1 MTQLNDTAA
10 NSWLMIP
17 WEDYE
22 GHMSSPAV
30 KQLQFLNELFQRV
43 LRNYRPSSVAALGCA
58 TGNGFEHIDPVIT
71 QRVIGVDI
79 NPHYLRVL
87 RTRFGSTIPG
97 LQLLCAD
104 LAACELER
112 ESFDLVHCA
121 LVLEY
126 LEPRVVIEKAARWL
140 RPRGVL
146 VVVLQLPS
154 EKSAK
159 VSETQYKSLRH
170 LEPVM
175 KLVEPET
182 VQHVAAEAGLS
193 EVRVSKERLESGK
206 EFFVGHYL
214 KRSPSSDA

>member
-1 MTQLNDTAA
+1 MTQQSDTAV
-10 NSWLMIP
+10 NPWLAIP

-22 GHMSSPAV
+22 GHMSSPVV
-30 KQLQFLNELFQRV
+30 KQSQFLNELFRGI
-43 LRNYRPSSVAALGCA
+43 LRDYRPGSVAILGCA
-58 TGNGFEHIDPVIT
+58 TGNGFEHIDPAIT
-71 QRVIGVDI
+71 QRVTGVDI

-87 RTRFGSTIPG
+87 RTRFGLTIPG
-97 LQLLCAD
+97 LQLVCAD

-126 LEPRVVIEKAARWL
+126 LDPRVVIEKATRWL
-140 RPRGVL
+140 RPRGTL

-154 EKSAK
+154 EKSK
-159 VSETQYKSLRH
+159 VSETQYKSLRR
-170 LEPVM
+170 LEPII

-182 VQHVAAEAGLS
+182 VQRVAAAVGLS
-193 EVRVSKERLESGK
+193 EVRVSKEMLESGK

-214 KRSPSSDA
+214 KRSPNSNA